1 MLLGVLARVLYT
13 LNVKL
18 PKLPKI
24 NVERE
29 PAPAPEKK
37 QAKTPYVTKETQTT
51 SDLLKIAEQATWKK
65 TAVAWAGANVG
76 TSTSGSL
83 LKDGFGSLF
92 KQKVEQ
98 KIQEK
103 EQAKPR
109 PQIHFSGDKPTFP
122 VSLLAS
128 NLSEAQQIDEKAI
141 VEKAQSLQNKLS
153 EFWIYISIEW
163 FDIGPSV
170 VQIRIKLAE
179 WIKISAIT
187 NLMDNIK
194 LSLRTKSV
202 RMVAPIPWTD
212 CIGIQIPNPK
222 PKTVC

>member
-1 MLLGVLARVLYT
+1 MLIWVLARVLYT

-65 TAVAWAGANVG
+65 TATVWAGANVG

-92 KQKVEQ
+92 KQKVE
-98 KIQEK
+98 KAIQEK
-103 EQAKPR
+103 
-109 PQIHFSGDKPTFP
+109 
-122 VSLLAS
+122 
-128 NLSEAQQIDEKAI
+128 
-141 VEKAQSLQNKLS
+141 
-153 EFWIYISIEW
+153 
-163 FDIGPSV
+163 
-170 VQIRIKLAE
+170 
-179 WIKISAIT
+179 
-187 NLMDNIK
+187 
-194 LSLRTKSV
+194 
-202 RMVAPIPWTD
+202 
-212 CIGIQIPNPK
+212 
-222 PKTVC
+222 

>member
-65 TAVAWAGANVG
+65 TAVAWAGANVW

-92 KQKVEQ
+92 KQKLEQ
-98 KIQEK
+98 KIAEK

-109 PQIHFSGDKPTFP
+109 PPIHFSWDKPTFP

-141 VEKAQSLQNKLS
+141 VEKA
-153 EFWIYISIEW
+153 
-163 FDIGPSV
+163 
-170 VQIRIKLAE
+170 
-179 WIKISAIT
+179 
-187 NLMDNIK
+187 
-194 LSLRTKSV
+194 
-202 RMVAPIPWTD
+202 
-212 CIGIQIPNPK
+212 
-222 PKTVC
+222 